1 MTGGVLSFAGLGQM
15 VLPALFGV
23 LLKLGLPYAAA
34 WPLIAL
40 PAALSVP
47 VLLRPVRPA
56 PAP

>member
-1 MTGGVLSFAGLGQM
+1 M

-47 VLLRPVRPA
+47 VLLRPVRAA